1 MQLGY
6 SLGLSHAAASTS
18 LRIRDATYIETRRAR
33 LILQMRSFEFA

>member
-18 LRIRDATYIETRRAR
+18 LRIRDATYGLDE
-33 LILQMRSFEFA
+33 LPLKQVVPD